1 MKKYLN
7 NNLFYQGDANI
18 FLPLCIVY
26 IVAFILII
34 IVSDS
39 YFSFQ
44 ISKYLYNQMS
54 SRFIFSFDGVFL
66 LVAYIGIVYMVTVG
80 IFKRKKWSTFLA
92 GPFSRLDIR
101 KRELIII
108 IISVIIFIGI
118 YLSVLIK
125 NYIQYYAILMYIP
138 DFYKM
143 IVLDI
148 IRIISISTITIGCL
162 SILDSIFSTLYYLIA
177 AVVISFIYLI
187 FILFNFSS
195 LLSYYSY
202 GEVRGLRY
210 IYNGLIEYIDGTSIG
225 NSITTFQI
233 ISMSIV
239 FILIGLS
246 LIYISKILTNK
257 MLVEN
262 MNEGIILKGPKK
274 VADFMIV
281 TFPGVVS
288 SMYIS
293 NIIDEV
299 YLKKSS
305 GVYEISLI
313 RIMVIIF
320 ISILTYYILVNFKK
334 SKKDVYYWEVIGKK

>member
-39 YFSFQ
+39 YSSFQ

-334 SKKDVYYWEVIGKK
+334 SKKDVYY

>member
-26 IVAFILII
+26 ISAFILIL
-34 IVSDS
+34 IVSDN

-44 ISKYLYNQMS
+44 ISNYLYNQMS
-54 SRFIFSFDGVFL
+54 SRFIFSFNGVLL

-92 GPFSRLDIR
+92 GPFSRIDIR

-108 IISVIIFIGI
+108 GISVIIFIAI

-125 NYIQYYAILMYIP
+125 NYIQYYDILMYIT
-138 DFYKM
+138 DFYKI

-162 SILDSIFSTLYYLIA
+162 AILDSIFSNLYYLIA

-187 FILFNFSS
+187 FMLINFSS
-195 LLSYYSY
+195 LFTYYAY

-210 IYNGLIEYIDGTSIG
+210 LYNGLIEYIDGTSIG
-225 NSITTFQI
+225 NRITTFQI
-233 ISMSIV
+233 ISMSII
-239 FILIGLS
+239 FILIGIS
-246 LIYISKILTNK
+246 LIFISKILTNK

-262 MNEGIILKGPKK
+262 MNEGIILKAPKK
-274 VADFMIV
+274 VADFMMV

-288 SMYIS
+288 STYIS
-293 NIIDEV
+293 SLINEA
-299 YLKKSS
+299 YFKNKA
-305 GVYEISLI
+305 GEYEIVLI
-313 RIMVIIF
+313 RIMVITV
-320 ISILTYYILVNFKK
+320 ISILTYYTLRNFKK
-334 SKKDVYYWEVIGKK
+334 SKKDVYY